1 MLTNMAITGEAPEY
15 FAEYKIKVLRDVIL
29 RMSVASAR
37 ILDFGSGIGNSIP
50 HVRRLLPDSVLTCAD
65 VSQRSLEVSETR
77 FPSLGRNLL
86 IKGER
91 IPVDDNSFDVTFSA
105 CVFHHIPHDEHVHW
119 LSELFRVT
127 RHGGVITVFEH
138 NPLNPLTLRAVNTCP
153 FDANARLIRASKFVE
168 SYRKAGWQKPRRSLS
183 YILSARS
190 FSIARSGAPF
200 GLGGNWSSVLYSR
213 GKAKLDGSAR
223 PLPAGRRG
231 QYRGWRLLH
240 FCFHVVVSGRLPVGQ
255 CSWLYAIGFGLSFL
269 LNRTWTFRYRGRWSG
284 SFARWSVVGA
294 LAYGLNFLT
303 VVFLHQSFGLGSYLV
318 QVAGVFVYTVVAFFG
333 ARFFAF
339 RDRRPQLT
347 MEPI

>member
-1 MLTNMAITGEAPEY
+1 MDSAEFDSFADEYYQQHIDNIAITGEAPEY

-50 HVRRLLPDSVLTCAD
+50 HVRRLLPNSVLTCAD

-127 RHGGVITVFEH
+127 RRGGVITVFEH

-153 FDANARLIRASKFVE
+153 FDANARLIRASKFAE
-168 SYRKAGWQKPRRSLS
+168 SYRKAGWQNPDVRYHIFFPRAFSALRVLEPHLS
-183 YILSARS
+183 WAPIGAQY
-190 FSIARSGAPF
+190 SI
-200 GLGGNWSSVLYSR
+200 
-213 GKAKLDGSAR
+213 
-223 PLPAGRRG
+223 
-231 QYRGWRLLH
+231 
-240 FCFHVVVSGRLPVGQ
+240 
-255 CSWLYAIGFGLSFL
+255 
-269 LNRTWTFRYRGRWSG
+269 
-284 SFARWSVVGA
+284 
-294 LAYGLNFLT
+294 
-303 VVFLHQSFGLGSYLV
+303 
-318 QVAGVFVYTVVAFFG
+318 VAEK
-333 ARFFAF
+333 
-339 RDRRPQLT
+339 QN
-347 MEPI
+347 